1 MPFRPCPLNIKAG
14 NYSNIS
20 PEPWLGAYH
29 WTDLLMIFGTYV
41 KMVGDIPQAEI
52 DTSAAMQDY
61 FVAFLKEGASV
72 TSSVGWPVF
81 QYQGKSNGSI
91 IEFGARGSLA
101 RNITG
106 DYLDA
111 SCYNASVPFPMFS

>member
-1 MPFRPCPLNIKAG
+1 
-14 NYSNIS
+14 
-20 PEPWLGAYH
+20 
-29 WTDLLMIFGTYV
+29 MIFGTYV

-52 DTSAAMQDY
+52 DTSAAIQDY
-61 FVAFLKEGASV
+61 FVAFLKEGANM

-81 QYQGKSNGSI
+81 QHQGKNNGSI
-91 IEFGARGSLA
+91 IEFGTRGSPP

-111 SCYNASVPFPMFS
+111 SCYDPSVPFPIFS